1 EQGEHHDR
9 TQTIRCA
16 RGSHRGPG
24 AGDRAGGI
32 HLAAVRPRPDLGSD
46 RRRGRPEGPAPPG
59 RDASPGRRHGRRTG
73 PPGRSAGGRR
83 RPHGGSRA
91 RRRQATARWRH
102 RQRVPPGARVPH
114 ARGRWCQDRPPG
126 AGRLPLGPGVQRAGH
141 LSTDPRAAVRLST
154 VTTDPIA
161 LIPIDASNWRTA
173 ARLRPAPEQERF
185 LAPNWYSL
193 LEATYDPLMRPLLA
207 VADEEPVGFVMY
219 GFEPEEDQ
227 PWVYR
232 LMVAPAHQGRGGGRE
247 IMRQTIER
255 IRQEHPGHAIGVSYE
270 PDNERAARLYESLGF
285 EHHGRFIEGEKV
297 VRLPAATDGTPDTTR
312 SSFEGFLTRYLR
324 AWRERRS
331 EERRV

>member
-1 EQGEHHDR
+1 
-9 TQTIRCA
+9 
-16 RGSHRGPG
+16 
-24 AGDRAGGI
+24 
-32 HLAAVRPRPDLGSD
+32 
-46 RRRGRPEGPAPPG
+46 
-59 RDASPGRRHGRRTG
+59 
-73 PPGRSAGGRR
+73 
-83 RPHGGSRA
+83 
-91 RRRQATARWRH
+91 
-102 RQRVPPGARVPH
+102 
-114 ARGRWCQDRPPG
+114 
-126 AGRLPLGPGVQRAGH
+126 VQRAGH
-141 LSTDPRAAVRLST
+141 LSTDPWAAVRLST

-232 LMVAPAHQGRGGGRE
+232 LMVAPAHQGRGVGRE

-324 AWRERRS
+324 AWRESSFEDLQATIAPDYAAREHADGELSDFGRAESLEGWKGGFGFARQHGATWQLELLQRVPMRPGEELVTIRAALKQDGKLLGPANLFMQVFRRS
-331 EERRV
+331 EDGAWALVRSYIETGVEVRALP